1 MYMHPFLE
9 QLDHVEALATAP
21 KWRRLWHAPGKYLY
35 AIGFR
40 QLVYARTRQGVI
52 KTVPTFF
59 GLPMR
64 VVLPAGTD
72 IYLTGGKSHGSE
84 IRLARF
90 LVHTLRPGQQF
101 LDIGGHF
108 GYFSLLASRLVGPS
122 GQVRAYEASR
132 STYAVLAENVR
143 GQATIEAVNQAVSD
157 CQETITFYEFP
168 VLYNEFNSMD
178 VSQFEGEK
186 WFRDFRP
193 TRLDIPATRLD
204 DILAQDE
211 TGPAIIKIDVEG
223 AEEKVIRGGLDSLR
237 RLQPVVVMEYLEPRR
252 HNASHRQAAALLQH
266 LGYRPHSL
274 DAAGHPVP
282 CPSPDAFLKQHG
294 YDSDNFVFVK

>member
-1 MYMHPFLE
+1 MHPFLE

-21 KWRRLWHAPGKYLY
+21 KWRRLVHAPGKYLY

-40 QLVYARTRQGVI
+40 WVVYARTKQGI
-52 KTVPTFF
+52 MKTVPTFF
-59 GLPMR
+59 GVPMR

-72 IYLTGGKSHGSE
+72 IYLTGGKSHSSE

-108 GYFSLLASRLVGPS
+108 GYFSLLASQLVGKT

-132 STYAVLAENVR
+132 STYAVLAQNVQ
-143 GQATIEAVNQAVSD
+143 GQPMIQAVNQAVSD
-157 CQETITFYEFP
+157 RQETITFYEFP

-186 WFRDFRP
+186 WFQNFRP
-193 TRLDIPATRLD
+193 IRLDIPATRLD
-204 DILAQDE
+204 DILAADD
-211 TGPAIIKIDVEG
+211 TGPAVIKIDVEG
-223 AEEKVIRGGLDSLR
+223 AEEKVISGGLESLR

-252 HNASHRQAAALLQH
+252 HNTSHRQATALLQG

-274 DAAGHPVP
+274 NAAGHPVP
-282 CPSPDAFLKQHG
+282 CPDLDAFLEQHG
-294 YDSDNFVFVK
+294 YDSDNFVFMK